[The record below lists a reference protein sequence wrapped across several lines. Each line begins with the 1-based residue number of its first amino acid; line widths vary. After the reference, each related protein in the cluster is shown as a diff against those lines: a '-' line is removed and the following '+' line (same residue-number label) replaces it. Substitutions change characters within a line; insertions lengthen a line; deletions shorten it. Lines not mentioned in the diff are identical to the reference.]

1 MKKLKNKQHQL
12 NKSQQ
17 KKRKESNYNRSRN
30 LGDTR
35 TTLKWVTEQ
44 ASEAR
49 QIAARETAK
58 RLIKAEMR
66 VDWLKNYNYRLFL
79 LHQKALKFI
88 KRNNDLGAIS
98 LEYIS
103 TDCQDYLPLGAPT
116 TIDSHLEFNM
126 HVRNNVI
133 VDVSLGFEPIE
144 LFQQQLKDLQQE
156 KLEYTPDIVNADYFI
171 EQIDGYIASTERTID
186 LIQKCDRST
195 HRVICIPGVEA
206 LIVLIESIE
215 IGSSIFD
222 EHDLHWVCGF
232 GADYI
237 CVGNLEKCLNLCN
250 YINEDV
256 DKPLLK
262 KVCLHTGDGRALSSS
277 IEWNPV
283 RAEKLRKDY
292 KHDVDEDGSLIVA
305 P

>member
-1 MKKLKNKQHQL
+1 MKKLKNKQRQL

-17 KKRKESNYNRSRN
+17 KKRKESNSNRSRN

-35 TTLKWVTEQ
+35 TTLKWVREQ
-44 ASEAR
+44 VSEAR
-49 QIAARETAK
+49 QIEARETSK
-58 RLIKAEMR
+58 RLIKAKMR
-66 VDWLKNYNYRLFL
+66 ADWLKNYDYRLFL
-79 LHQKALKFI
+79 FRKKALKFI
-88 KRNNDLGAIS
+88 KGNNGIGAIS
-98 LEYIS
+98 IEYIS
-103 TDCQDYLPLGAPT
+103 TDCRDYLPLGAPT

-133 VDVSLGFEPIE
+133 VDVSLGFEPIK

-171 EQIDGYIASTERTID
+171 EQIDGYIASIERTID

-195 HRVICIPGVEA
+195 HRVICVPGVEA
-206 LIVLIESIE
+206 LIVSLSTLE
-215 IGSSIFD
+215 SSIFD
-222 EHDLHWVCGF
+222 EHDKNWVCGF

-237 CVGNLEKCLNLCN
+237 CVSNLEKCLDLCN

-262 KVCLHTGDGRALSSS
+262 NVCLHTGDGRALSSS

-292 KHDVDEDGSLIVA
+292 KHNVDEDGSLIVA